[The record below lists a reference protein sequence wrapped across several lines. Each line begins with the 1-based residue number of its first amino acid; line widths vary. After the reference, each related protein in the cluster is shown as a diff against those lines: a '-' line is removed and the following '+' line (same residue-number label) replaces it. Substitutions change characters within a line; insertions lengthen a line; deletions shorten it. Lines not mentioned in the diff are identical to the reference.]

1 MTGELGTAVAAGAA
15 RYGRSYILTA
25 GGDALRRTGD
35 QHGSFVVAHPN
46 SRRCPAWQGA
56 PPVARPDQ
64 RSLEDAV
71 P

>member
-1 MTGELGTAVAAGAA
+1 MTGELGTAVAAAA
-15 RYGRSYILTA
+15 WCGRSRILTA
-25 GGDALRRTGD
+25 GGGALRRTRD
-35 QHGSFVVAHPN
+35 QHGSFLVSHPS